1 LLLLSALPSSLLLS
15 VTHHISNDVAAVP
28 LLWVIPLA
36 LYVGSFVLAFATR
49 PPLPLWL
56 VRVALPFVLLAVVVS
71 LALRLSQPVLPLMV
85 VHLAGL
91 FALALLCHGEIA
103 AMRPPVE
110 GLTAYYFWISL
121 GGVLGGA
128 FGALVAPLLF
138 PSVVEY
144 PLALLLASLMVYRV
158 PRPSAM
164 GGGRRERILDVVL
177 PLALA
182 GLATGLLLRGRGAA
196 LTGNAVALALVFGP
210 LVLACLTFRHRPLRF
225 TLGAGAILL
234 SSTLFYVDH
243 GQVILTAR
251 SFFGVHRVR
260 AVPVEQGQTYHILV
274 HGNTVHGMQAREGE
288 ARMEPLTYYHRGGPA
303 GQLFSALRLAEPAKP
318 VAVVGLGTGGMA
330 CYGAPGQRWDFY
342 EIDPLVERVARDPR
356 YFTFLRDCP
365 PQSVV
370 TLGDGRLALQQ
381 APPAAYAT
389 IVLDAY
395 NSDAIPLHLITREA
409 VQLYLDKLLPEGVLV
424 FHISNRHLDLAPVLG
439 GLASDADLICLVRED
454 ASVTP
459 AEAAQGKSPSR
470 WAVMARRAVDLG
482 PLLGD
487 ARWRRASEVAGV
499 SLWTDDYVSILP
511 IFRWG

>member
-1 LLLLSALPSSLLLS
+1 
-15 VTHHISNDVAAVP
+15 
-28 LLWVIPLA
+28 
-36 LYVGSFVLAFATR
+36 
-49 PPLPLWL
+49 
-56 VRVALPFVLLAVVVS
+56 
-71 LALRLSQPVLPLMV
+71 
-85 VHLAGL
+85 
-91 FALALLCHGEIA
+91 
-103 AMRPPVE
+103 
-110 GLTAYYFWISL
+110 
-121 GGVLGGA
+121 
-128 FGALVAPLLF
+128 
-138 PSVVEY
+138 
-144 PLALLLASLMVYRV
+144 V
-158 PRPSAM
+158 PRPGAM
-164 GGGRRERILDVVL
+164 LGERRERVLDVVL

-196 LTGNAVALALVFGP
+196 LTGNVVVVALVFGP

-234 SSTLFYVDH
+234 TSTLLYVDH

-260 AVPVEQGQTYHILV
+260 AVPVEQGPTYHILV
-274 HGNTVHGMQAREGE
+274 HGNTVHGMQAREGA
-288 ARMEPLTYYHRGGPA
+288 ARMEPLTYYHRAGPA

-342 EIDPLVERVARDPR
+342 EIDPLVERMARDPR

-370 TLGDGRLALQQ
+370 TLGDGRLALHR

-409 VQLYLDKLLPEGVLV
+409 LKLYLDKLLPEGVLI

-439 GLASDADLICLVRED
+439 GLAGDAALICLVRED

-459 AEAAQGKSPSR
+459 DEAAQGKTPSR
-470 WAVMARRAVDLG
+470 WAVMARRSVDLD

-487 ARWRRASEVAGV
+487 ARWRRAPEVAGV